1 MAISSSSHTDSEPS
15 ILTLGPKGRLESL
28 YNKQSQQF
36 RSSDPREQCHPR
48 CTKNQAQL
56 SKEPENTIQVEREQ
70 FHLLEMENMGLR
82 ASQQLLHKR
91 IGCSPICWR
100 KTSCSQVLGIKT
112 TTTLLYSPETN
123 PKDTILLFYRLFL
136 MKISKTLQKH
146 HLPFSTY
153 FHPPC
158 LTPQPHCVSSHC
170 RTPRG
175 SAEQCSGAQTL
186 EPDCLG
192 AKLGSAPS

>member
-1 MAISSSSHTDSEPS
+1 LKHSTINGASNLGHL
-15 ILTLGPKGRLESL
+15 ILENNATQGAPK
-28 YNKQSQQF
+28 
-36 RSSDPREQCHPR
+36 H
-48 CTKNQAQL
+48 QAQL
-56 SKEPENTIQVEREQ
+56 SKEPENTVQVEREQ